1 MDALQFLPSP
11 PEMSLLYEGSYDSA
25 WVVVSVLLAILAS
38 YAALR
43 ASQQV
48 TLLRDPRTK
57 WTWSLI
63 SALTMGVGIWAM
75 HFIGMLAFELPC
87 GVNYDPLVTLISMVP
102 GILASGI
109 ALGVVW
115 HHGERHIPP
124 FTGSVLLGAGIG
136 TMHYTGMAAMQL
148 SGFVRY
154 DPKLFVLSIVV
165 AVALSHLALLVKD
178 RLASNTRRSTAVVAL
193 IMGSAVSGMHYTA
206 MAAAYFVRGNVTD
219 LPPSAFSTQTLSVL
233 IAVTTVF
240 LALSALALASLS
252 RTREM
257 TRQLRESE
265 ERWKFALE
273 GAGDGVWDWN
283 PQTDEALFSKR
294 WKEMLG
300 YAEDEFPDNGAAW
313 IEHLHPA
320 DRDRVISTIRDYL
333 AGMTPLYVVEF
344 RMRCKDGSWKW
355 ILARGML
362 VSRDADGRPLRLLGT
377 HADISERKQTEN
389 AMRLHAS
396 VFDSAW
402 EGIVITDAEGN
413 IVSVNSTFTEV
424 TGYTADELIGKN
436 PRLLRS
442 DRQDADFYRKM
453 WESIRTDQHW
463 RGEIWNRKKSG
474 ELYAEILSI
483 SAVRNQLGELTNY
496 IGTFSDITALKNT
509 QSHLERL
516 ANFDTLTRLPNRRL
530 FQDRLE
536 QEMKKTLR
544 NQSRAALILLD
555 LDNFKEV
562 NDTLGHDK
570 GDLLLVEA
578 AQRIQ
583 ICVRESDTVARLGG
597 DEFAIVLPQIEST
610 GNAERIALQVIKH
623 LALPFQLG
631 AEQTYISASIGIT
644 FYPDDADSSETLLK
658 NADQAMYQSKSRGK
672 NQASYFTAALQ
683 EMAQKRMRLL
693 NDLRNATSQQQ
704 LRVYYQPIVELASNR
719 IRKAEALARWEHPV
733 RGMISPVEFIPLAE
747 ETGLIDEIGDWVY
760 RQALHQ
766 VTEWR
771 ASRDPD
777 FQISV
782 NRSPVQFRKTA
793 NPVTHWSNELRQQAL
808 SGQCVVF
815 EITEGLL
822 LNAEQEIQEELLNM
836 RTAGIQV
843 ALDDFGTGYS
853 SLAYLKRF
861 DIDYLK
867 IDQSFVCNMETS
879 PDDQALIEAIIVMA
893 HKLGLQVIAEGVETT
908 RQKEM
913 LLQAGCDYAQG
924 YLFSR
929 PIPADEFESLLTT
942 LESGGNQRSPELAA
956 RD

>member
-154 DPKLFVLSIVV
+154 DPKLFALSIIV
-165 AVALSHLALLVKD
+165 AVALSHLALHVKE

-193 IMGSAVSGMHYTA
+193 IMGSAISGMHYTA

-283 PQTDEALFSKR
+283 PQTDEALFSRR

-300 YAEDEFPDNGAAW
+300 YAEDEFPSNGAAW

-320 DRDRVISTIRDYL
+320 DRDRVISSVQDYL

-362 VSRDADGRPLRLLGT
+362 VSRDAEGRPLRLLGT

-413 IVSVNSTFTEV
+413 IVSVNATFTEV

-583 ICVRESDTVARLGG
+583 TCVRESDTVARLGG

-610 GNAERIALQVIKH
+610 GNAERIALQVIEH

-733 RGMISPVEFIPLAE
+733 RGMISPAEFIPLAE

-793 NPVTHWSNELRQQAL
+793 NPVTH
-808 SGQCVVF
+808 
-815 EITEGLL
+815 
-822 LNAEQEIQEELLNM
+822 
-836 RTAGIQV
+836 
-843 ALDDFGTGYS
+843 
-853 SLAYLKRF
+853 
-861 DIDYLK
+861 
-867 IDQSFVCNMETS
+867 
-879 PDDQALIEAIIVMA
+879 
-893 HKLGLQVIAEGVETT
+893 
-908 RQKEM
+908 
-913 LLQAGCDYAQG
+913 
-924 YLFSR
+924 
-929 PIPADEFESLLTT
+929 
-942 LESGGNQRSPELAA
+942 
-956 RD
+956 